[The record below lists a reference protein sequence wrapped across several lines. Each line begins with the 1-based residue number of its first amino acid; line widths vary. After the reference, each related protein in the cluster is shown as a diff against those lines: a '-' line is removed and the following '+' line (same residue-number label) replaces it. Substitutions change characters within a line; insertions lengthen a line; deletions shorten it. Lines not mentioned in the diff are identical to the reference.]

1 MRKAFL
7 AKLTTALFALTLLVS
22 VSYSARAA
30 ATIVIQNTDS
40 PSTGFN
46 DPTPVAPVGGN
57 TGTTLGQQ
65 RLNAFQFAANIWG
78 ATLNSNV
85 TITIAAHWAPLTCSS
100 SSGVLG
106 QAGAARIFSDFT
118 NAPMNNTWYS
128 SALANALS
136 GTDLDP
142 ASPDINAT
150 FNSNLGNAGCLDS
163 SGTPT
168 RFYLGVDNAHGSDVD
183 LVAILMHEFAHG
195 LGFQTFTT
203 SSNGAQSGTS
213 PGFPSIYD
221 KFLLDNTTGKTWDQM
236 TNAERQASAIN
247 NSHLVWN
254 GSQTTAD
261 VASTLGTARLRVNSP
276 GATNYTVGTAD
287 FGSRLSSPGLTANVT
302 QASPADGC
310 SALTNSGSISGR
322 IALIDRGT
330 CTFVTKVKNA
340 QNAGA
345 VGVIVANNVAS
356 PAVIQMGGGDITITI
371 PTVMI
376 SQADGSTVKGQLGSG
391 VNATLL
397 LDVSTPAGADG
408 QSRALMFA
416 PNPIQSGSSV
426 SHWDSVMFPN
436 QLMEP
441 SDSGDLTHSVTAP
454 QDLTSSLMRDIGWP
468 TASTPAPSP
477 SPSPNPIDTADFFV
491 RQHYTDFLNRVP
503 DTSGL
508 NFWTDQIT
516 SCGTNA
522 ACIDAKRVNVSAAF
536 YLSIEFQETGY
547 LVERM
552 YKSAYGD
559 APGTSTFN
567 GTHTLSVP
575 IVRFSEFVPDT
586 QTIGLGVQV
595 GVGNWQAQLD
605 ANKQAFAD
613 AFVRSTRFGNAHATT
628 LTPALFVDRLF
639 TNAGVTPS
647 TTQRNTAIGEFGVGA
662 ANTTDLTARGR
673 ALRAVAENPTLA
685 VNESNKAFVLMQ
697 YFGYLRR
704 NPNDAPENGL
714 NYSGY
719 DFWLTKLNQFN
730 GDFASAD
737 MVKAFITSSEYRQR
751 FGP

>member
-1 MRKAFL
+1 MSKRFL
-7 AKLTTALFALTLLVS
+7 SQLSAALFVLTLLVFAS
-22 VSYSARAA
+22 SSARAA
-30 ATIVIQNTDS
+30 ATIVIQNADT
-40 PSTGFN
+40 PSSGFN

-65 RLNAFQFAANIWG
+65 RLNAFQFAANVWG
-78 ATLNSNV
+78 ATLNSAV
-85 TITIAAHWAPLTCSS
+85 TITIRAKWAPLTCSP

-106 QAGAARIFSDFT
+106 QAGAIGIFSDFA
-118 NAPMNNTWYS
+118 NAPFPATWYS
-128 SALANALS
+128 EAEADALS
-136 GTDLDP
+136 GRDLDP
-142 ASPDINAT
+142 ASPEISAT
-150 FNSNLGNAGCLDS
+150 FNSNIGSAGCLDNGGS
-163 SGTPT
+163 PTP
-168 RFYLGVDNAHGSDVD
+168 FYLGLDNAHGAGID

-195 LGFQTFTT
+195 LGFQTFT
-203 SSNGAQSGTS
+203 SSSSGTQQSGM
-213 PGFPSIYD
+213 PSIYD

-247 NSHLVWN
+247 SSHLVWN
-254 GSQTTAD
+254 GPQTTAD
-261 VASTLGTARLRVNSP
+261 VANTLGTARLRVNSP
-276 GATNYTVGTAD
+276 GGIAGNYTVGTAA
-287 FGSRLSSPGLTANVT
+287 FGARLSSPGLTANVG
-302 QASPADGC
+302 QATPADGC
-310 SALTNSGSISGR
+310 SALTNSGAIAGR

-330 CTFVTKVKNA
+330 CTFVAKVKNA
-340 QNAGA
+340 QDAGA
-345 VGVIVANNVAS
+345 VGVIIANS
-356 PAVIQMGGGDITITI
+356 PTGVFGNMGGGDATITI
-371 PTVMI
+371 PSVMI
-376 SQADGSTVKGQLGSG
+376 SLTDGNTLKGQLSG
-391 VNATLL
+391 LNATLL
-397 LDVSTPAGADG
+397 LDVSTPGGADAQG
-408 QSRALMFA
+408 RAMMFA

-426 SHWDSVMFPN
+426 SHWDSVMFPD

-441 SDSGDLTHSVTAP
+441 SDSGDTTHSVTAP
-454 QDLTSSLMRDIGWP
+454 QDLTASLMRDIGWP
-468 TASTPAPSP
+468 MAASPAPSP

-552 YKSAYGD
+552 YKSAYAD
-559 APGTSTFN
+559 ASGTSTFN

-575 IVRFSEFVPDT
+575 IVRFSEFLPDT
-586 QTIGLGVQV
+586 QTIGQGVQV
-595 GVGNWQAQLD
+595 GVGNWQAQLE
-605 ANKQAFAD
+605 ANKQSFAD
-613 AFVRSTRFGNAHATT
+613 AFVRRTR
-628 LTPALFVDRLF
+628 F
-639 TNAGVTPS
+639 TNAYASNLTPTQLVDLLFANAGITPS
-647 TTQRNTAIGEFGVGA
+647 STQKNAAVAEFQGA
-662 ANTTDLTARGR
+662 GTSADIPARAR
-673 ALRAVAENPTLA
+673 ALRDVAENSTLA
-685 VNESNKAFVLMQ
+685 TNESNKAFVLMQ

-719 DFWLTKLNQFN
+719 DFWLTKLNQFH